1 MFGRELRLPINA
13 KRGGPPSERPSNYP
27 SFVAKQHE
35 ILRGVY
41 ERVEEN
47 LRINLRHQKDFYD
60 ARCKGN
66 SRPYREG
73 DLVWLEE
80 KAVPRWLHRKFY
92 RPWSEPWRL
101 VKVISDV
108 TYRIQCEDVAPTQER
123 RKTRIIVQFNRLKPY
138 LPRPA
143 QLQPMSHDVE
153 GVADLP
159 VDLNVGERVVMESP
173 TARGIDTLP
182 GDQAPAWMGDFLV
195 GKDID
200 NALPP
205 LGREGV

>member
-1 MFGRELRLPINA
+1 MKYLEECTNEWG
-13 KRGGPPSERPSNYP
+13 
-27 SFVAKQHE
+27 
-35 ILRGVY
+35 
-41 ERVEEN
+41 EN
-47 LRINLRHQKDFYD
+47 LRVNLRHQKDVYD
-60 ARCKGN
+60 ACCKGN

-92 RPWSEPWRL
+92 RPWSGPWRV

-108 TYRIQCEDVAPTQER
+108 TYRIQCEEVVTTRER
-123 RKTRIIVQFNRLKPY
+123 RKTRMIVHFNRLKPY

-143 QLQPMSHDVE
+143 QPRPKLHDVE
-153 GVADLP
+153 EIAGLP
-159 VDLNVGERVVMESP
+159 VDLNVGERVVMQSP
-173 TARGIDTLP
+173 TACSVDALP
-182 GDQAPAWMGDFLV
+182 GDPAPTENAAVINRESDRRPRRSNRNRQAPAWMGEFLV

-205 LGREGV
+205 LGRGVCNVAKRPD